1 MVHKHFF
8 WNLGSRPYLSRIVVY
23 HNPGTSSDNLNN
35 TDVYVNV
42 DSFII
47 EQLRRDP
54 RVLKNDISVPE
65 QFRTFIEWQ
74 AENKFALQATDGYNQ

>member
-1 MVHKHFF
+1 
-8 WNLGSRPYLSRIVVY
+8 
-23 HNPGTSSDNLNN
+23 LNN

-47 EQLRRDP
+47 EQLKRDP

-65 QFRTFIEWQ
+65 QFRTFTEWQ
-74 AENKFALQATDGYNQ
+74 AENKFALQATEWIQSIIENKGLSSATRCDDHVFHSVRAF

>member
-1 MVHKHFF
+1 
-8 WNLGSRPYLSRIVVY
+8 
-23 HNPGTSSDNLNN
+23 LNN
-35 TDVYVNV
+35 TDVYANV

-47 EQLRRDP
+47 EQLKRDP

-74 AENKFALQATDGYNQ
+74 AENKFALQATEWIQSIIGNKGLSSATRYDDQVFHSVRAF